1 MVNQRLN
8 GYRSKDSEQ
17 PDHGAKLPAQTVSQ
31 LDQAEA
37 LWEFAGWGIAN
48 FYNTLIAE
56 GVPAETAQILAMN
69 AAKIFLAKLTG
80 SAPAEG

>member
-1 MVNQRLN
+1 M
-8 GYRSKDSEQ
+8 SKDSEQ
-17 PDHGAKLPAQTVSQ
+17 PDRSTKLPAQTVSQ

-37 LWEFAGWGIAN
+37 LWEFAGRCIAN

-69 AAKIFLAKLTG
+69 AAEIFLAKLTG

>member
-1 MVNQRLN
+1 LN